1 MHVAQSVINRDISQ
15 NFIVNGILGDNIQH
29 YRIYCSCS
37 CSCSWSRGDPY
48 DFCDMVG
55 DRDVPHIYFSLDVNI
70 RYKAFSACKAQSGAV
85 SILVN
90 RITDNYCLK
99 IITSVYV

>member
-1 MHVAQSVINRDISQ
+1 MLINTFQAVGGGSRS
-15 NFIVNGILGDNIQH
+15 
-29 YRIYCSCS
+29 
-37 CSCSWSRGDPY
+37 SRGGGNPY
-48 DFCDMVG
+48 YFSDMVG

-99 IITSVYV
+99 IIISVYV